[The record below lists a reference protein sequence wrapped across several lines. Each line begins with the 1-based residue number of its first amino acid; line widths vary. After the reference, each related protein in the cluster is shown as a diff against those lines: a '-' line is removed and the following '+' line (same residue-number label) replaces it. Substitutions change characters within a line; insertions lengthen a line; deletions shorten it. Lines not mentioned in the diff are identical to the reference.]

1 MSSPGIDRW
10 IAKAPESWAKL
21 AKDASKK
28 SSFEAFKKKFFAGAE
43 AENKGYLKQY
53 LTNEQLQHIY
63 TQGFGGTIKQGG
75 YGATPI
81 QTKPVKTKIEV
92 QRNGKTY
99 YKTVTPRWNISTKF
113 VLKLAA
119 KSKIK
124 SKEYYQYLD
133 ILINQGRTRQAAVKK
148 IQRTRKELFKCNLNE
163 IEK

>member
-28 SSFEAFKKKFFAGAE
+28 SSFETFKKKFFEGAE

-63 TQGFGGTIKQGG
+63 TQGYGGEKLKQPLPTLPVG
-75 YGATPI
+75 TP
-81 QTKPVKTKIEV
+81 KPKIVV
-92 QRNGKTY
+92 QRKGKTY
-99 YKTVTPRWNISTKF
+99 TRSNTPRWDIRSKF

-119 KSKIK
+119 KSKPK

-133 ILINQGRTRQAAVKK
+133 ILVNQGRTRQAAVKK
-148 IQRTRKELFKCNLNE
+148 IQRTRRELQ
-163 IEK
+163 